1 MAPGSWDGALN
12 RRLVVEALEAFGTR
26 RCLFASNFPI
36 DRLAADYDT
45 IWALFRDAVST
56 LSADEQH
63 AVLRGNAER
72 VYRI

>member
-1 MAPGSWDGALN
+1 VLSGRCNCNGS
-12 RRLVVEALEAFGTR
+12 RPECHETQQ

-56 LSADEQH
+56 LSTDEQH

-72 VYRI
+72 IYRI